1 MKLNKKEIPKEALL
15 VKSPHLVLKKNGE
28 NVIAFNSLFGFPTV
42 LNEPSVKLINLF
54 AQPRTTYEIKQEYE
68 IPDLKKWV
76 NFFFE
81 SRFLIPIGL
90 DEREEIS
97 QKVSKGIKKIMG
109 GKNLES
115 LGLIVDTEC
124 NLGCPYCLA
133 KKVKEVS
140 LGICGKNS
148 RMRWPLAQKAIDGF
162 LSVVTKDKVEIY
174 FGGGEAFLN
183 WELMKKIISYCV
195 NKFGDRHQFSF
206 STNTNATLIAP
217 PRAKFLG
224 KHKVIVTTSL
234 DGPPQI
240 NDTMRY
246 YHSGRGAYEDIL
258 AGWNN
263 LAKFSKKVEWFC
275 LTLTDGNINGIQE
288 KFFDFLVQKNI
299 KSCSFEPD
307 LIVPLKT
314 PPEELVAKLIQFKHW
329 ALERKITLGG
339 MWDKPIKNMFEEKIE
354 KRMFGCSALTG
365 RGITVLPSGDVVP
378 CSYSKIKIGTAEK
391 ISDAMHSPKYLS
403 LVSSKAI
410 GQIKQ
415 CVGCEIE
422 GQCVGGCFITT
433 EYGEYIGSDEAFQ
446 YHCKIFKGITDILL
460 KEAIVP

>member
-148 RMRWPLAQKAIDGF
+148 RMRWPLAQK
-162 LSVVTKDKVEIY
+162 S
-174 FGGGEAFLN
+174 N
-183 WELMKKIISYCV
+183 
-195 NKFGDRHQFSF
+195 
-206 STNTNATLIAP
+206 
-217 PRAKFLG
+217 
-224 KHKVIVTTSL
+224 
-234 DGPPQI
+234 
-240 NDTMRY
+240 
-246 YHSGRGAYEDIL
+246 
-258 AGWNN
+258 
-263 LAKFSKKVEWFC
+263 
-275 LTLTDGNINGIQE
+275 
-288 KFFDFLVQKNI
+288 
-299 KSCSFEPD
+299 
-307 LIVPLKT
+307 
-314 PPEELVAKLIQFKHW
+314 
-329 ALERKITLGG
+329 
-339 MWDKPIKNMFEEKIE
+339 
-354 KRMFGCSALTG
+354 
-365 RGITVLPSGDVVP
+365 
-378 CSYSKIKIGTAEK
+378 
-391 ISDAMHSPKYLS
+391 
-403 LVSSKAI
+403 
-410 GQIKQ
+410 
-415 CVGCEIE
+415 
-422 GQCVGGCFITT
+422 
-433 EYGEYIGSDEAFQ
+433 
-446 YHCKIFKGITDILL
+446 
-460 KEAIVP
+460 